1 MRRQTFTAGEI
12 VGSGFTVVDPTRIP
26 MKLNSYGGTI
36 WGIRVRCPLC
46 GDEFDSTISKLRS
59 RVACTLQCAA
69 AHKLM
74 GPQGGAQERLRKAAE
89 ADAERR
95 LALGP
100 DQIRKK
106 HQRLLSEALEAF
118 GKDWRYAE
126 EMALD
131 AVHLG
136 EAAATGERPLVWIR
150 ASAEARSRAVDSSQ

>member
-1 MRRQTFTAGEI
+1 VRRQTFTAGEL

-26 MKLNSYGGTI
+26 MKKNTYGNTV
-36 WGIRVRCPLC
+36 WGIKVRCPLC

-59 RVACTLQCAA
+59 RMACTLQCAA

-106 HQRLLSEALEAF
+106 HQEILTQALEAF
-118 GKDWRYAE
+118 GSDWRYAE
-126 EMALD
+126 AMALD
-131 AVHLG
+131 AVHLR
-136 EAAATGERPLVWIR
+136 EAKAAGERSLIWMK
-150 ASAEARSRAVDSSQ
+150 ASAEVRFGQG

>member
-1 MRRQTFTAGEI
+1 VRRQTFTAGEI

-26 MKLNSYGGTI
+26 MKTNTYGGTI

-74 GPQGGAQERLRKAAE
+74 GHQQGAQEELRKVAE

-118 GKDWRYAE
+118 GQDWRYAE
-126 EMALD
+126 AMAMD
-131 AVHLG
+131 AVHIR
-136 EAAATGERPLVWIR
+136 EATDTGERNLIWIK
-150 ASAEARSRAVDSSQ
+150 AAAEVRFGQG